1 MDYWRDDMTQEE
13 KDYWDEYAKFEAEEE
28 KKFENAL
35 EYYKEHCIVPFE
47 QTEDVGN
54 LDFEN
59 GTFRHIGYCTV
70 VKTDYKNCF
79 YPSGEYFKVD
89 KNETE
94 ETFDT
99 LNFFK
104 VEEEGFHTLVW
115 QTVGICGDDYSGYI
129 LYPMNDGR
137 YWVVHFCNI

>member
-94 ETFDT
+94 ESFKT
-99 LNFFK
+99 LNFIK

-137 YWVVHFCNI
+137 YWVVSFCNI